1 MVPRWLGL
9 HREKIG
15 MGDRVVRCHS
25 KKGGL
30 YYAGDRYYLK
40 LPGDGPELMPC
51 DANLFSDLVNLV
63 RWNVALT
70 AHLPMYIEDEGGNK
84 IFNPE
89 KFSGSTPKQLSRV
102 YRESIGT
109 NGPNGALVFPLER
122 ISQDIWRIPFTL
134 AAISEKGVARW
145 TSAASERAAGGAPTR
160 MAFDR
165 KGAARRRPT

>member
-1 MVPRWLGL
+1 MVLDYRYVIGGRSGL
-9 HREKIG
+9 
-15 MGDRVVRCHS
+15 DRGCPIYGAS
-25 KKGGL
+25 
-30 YYAGDRYYLK
+30 
-40 LPGDGPELMPC
+40 P
-51 DANLFSDLVNLV
+51 S
-63 RWNVALT
+63 
-70 AHLPMYIEDEGGNK
+70 DEGGNNF
-84 IFNPE
+84 FNP
-89 KFSGSTPKQLSRV
+89 KKNSGSTPKQLSRV

-145 TSAASERAAGGAPTR
+145 TSAASERAAGGPPTR